1 MKRRFSQIYI
11 VWLVLALSGCQQVES
26 RLLADAKTLLDA
38 FKPVTSQEAPEVED
52 APESTISPTPP
63 TIDTAQTT
71 DPVQPLELGKDCP
84 HCPELVGLPAGLTL
98 LGDKKIGPA
107 PVWMSVGET
116 LTLGKTDEYQGFV
129 FSLRLASQTQL

>member
-1 MKRRFSQIYI
+1 MRRFFPLINM

-38 FKPVTSQEAPEVED
+38 FKPDTSQETPLAQD
-52 APESTISPTPP
+52 APVATTLSTPP
-63 TIDTAQTT
+63 TIVTKQTT

-98 LGDKKIGPA
+98 LGDKKIGPE
-107 PVWMSVGET
+107 PVWMAIGER

-129 FSLRLASQTQL
+129 FSLRLVSQTHL